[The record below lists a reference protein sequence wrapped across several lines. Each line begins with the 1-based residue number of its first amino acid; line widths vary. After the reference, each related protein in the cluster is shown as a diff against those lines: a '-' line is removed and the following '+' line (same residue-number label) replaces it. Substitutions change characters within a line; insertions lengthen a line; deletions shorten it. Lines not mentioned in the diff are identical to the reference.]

1 MNKQTPVNAMVE
13 EARARRRGEQE
24 ALHVRNAVLVIDVS
38 VVVFVMGCIAAVLVA
53 VFR

>member
-13 EARARRRGEQE
+13 EARARHRAEDE

-38 VVVFVMGCIAAVLVA
+38 VVLFVISCSAVILV
-53 VFR
+53 VLFR